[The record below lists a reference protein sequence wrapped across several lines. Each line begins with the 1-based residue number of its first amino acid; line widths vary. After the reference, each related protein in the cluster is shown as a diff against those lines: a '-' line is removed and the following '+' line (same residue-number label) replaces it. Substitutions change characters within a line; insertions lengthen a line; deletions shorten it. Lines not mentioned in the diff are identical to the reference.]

1 MSAEHLPKLLIVDTH
16 PVQYRAPIYQEL
28 YKRIGE
34 RLFVLYLYDY
44 SVKNGFDKEF
54 GIHLSWDLP
63 LLSGYS
69 NKIIFNSFD
78 DKNCFKWYSYI
89 SFIICAF
96 WNNRPDVVLLNG
108 IGESHYLIALFLTKL
123 FGIPVC
129 LRSETQDNAFYRS
142 RHKTLLR
149 FVFYRLIYSLINHF
163 FYIGKLNK
171 EHYLKHKVKTYKISQ
186 AKYCTVDKNLHLS
199 YYEKLNIRKNHR
211 DNLKISID
219 SFLIGFSGK
228 LIPKKNPEILYEMLS
243 FLTPDFRSKVVLYFV
258 GSGPLCKKLQDLSR
272 VTLQHFNVP
281 TFFAGFVNQSFLHA
295 HYLAMD
301 VLVLP
306 SNRMGET
313 WGLVVNEGL
322 QSGCSV
328 VVSDAVGCYP
338 EFQNLERF
346 RVFDCG
352 NPRSLAESVM
362 SLAHFER
369 NFSWAAANLRDYS
382 VNTVVDEIINKLS
395 DRQ

>member
-1 MSAEHLPKLLIVDTH
+1 MSAEHLPKILIVDTH

-54 GIHLSWDLP
+54 GIYLSWDLP
-63 LLSGYS
+63 LLSGY
-69 NKIIFNSFD
+69 NNNIIWNSID
-78 DKNCFKWYSYI
+78 DRSFFKWS
-89 SFIICAF
+89 SFIYFIIRAF

-108 IGESHYLIALFLTKL
+108 IGESHYLSALFLAKL
-123 FGIPVC
+123 FRIPVW
-129 LRSETQDNAFYRS
+129 LRSETQDKAFYRS
-142 RHKTLLR
+142 RHKTILR
-149 FVFYRLIYSLINHF
+149 FIFYRIIYSLFNHF

-171 EHYLKHKVKTYKISQ
+171 EHYLKHKVKNYKISP

-199 YYEKLNIRKNHR
+199 FYEKCNIRKKHR
-211 DNLKISID
+211 DNLKISVD

-243 FLTPDFRSKVVLYFV
+243 FFPPDFRSKVVLYFV
-258 GSGPLCKKLQDLSR
+258 GSGILDNQLHDLSKMAF
-272 VTLQHFNVP
+272 QHFNVP
-281 TFFAGFVNQSFLHA
+281 TFFAGFVNQSSLHA

-306 SNRMGET
+306 SKRMGET

-322 QSGCSV
+322 QAGCSV

-338 EFQNLERF
+338 EFQKMERF
-346 RVFDCG
+346 RVFDSG

-382 VNTVVDEIINKLS
+382 VNTVVDAIINKLS